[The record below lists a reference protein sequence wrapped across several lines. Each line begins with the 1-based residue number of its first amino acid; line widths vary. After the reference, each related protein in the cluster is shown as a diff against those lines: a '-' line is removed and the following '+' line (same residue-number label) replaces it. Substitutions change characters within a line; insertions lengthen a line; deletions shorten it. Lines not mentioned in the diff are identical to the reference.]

1 MFGYFLGRTLEN
13 NHPEHTNGFSTFKFV
28 AIAGSISLLLF
39 GTGYALYGL
48 GSALRPISDIV
59 DEFHDSN
66 STDSSDETSSTET
79 IRPRDESSTTES
91 ISDTDDAE
99 ESA

>member
-1 MFGYFLGRTLEN
+1 MFGYIFGRTLEN
-13 NHPEHTNGFSTFKFV
+13 NTYESNSSFSTFKFV
-28 AIAGSISLLLF
+28 AIAGSVSLILF

-59 DEFHDSN
+59 EELHDS
-66 STDSSDETSSTET
+66 DSSSASIISDNDTSST
-79 IRPRDESSTTES
+79 SSTES

-99 ESA
+99 ESN